1 MSATP
6 LVELTGVSVERGGR
20 LLLQNVNLRVA
31 PREFILLRGPNGAG
45 KTTLFE
51 TITGFATPTAGQVCV
66 AGQRMFW
73 SNRPALRRR
82 IGYLPQQAWFDTRIP
97 IRAGDFAALAQFDG
111 WGTRRGSRHERAAR
125 LAEIAGYTGI
135 IPLLDRPLAALSG
148 GELQKVAIARI
159 LLQEPQLI
167 LMDEPMNHLDR
178 AAREQIA
185 RLLARVNREQGLAVI
200 LVSHQAD
207 EPPEAATRLLHLED
221 GRLSA
226 DRPLAAAGV
235 PRDGAS

>member
-1 MSATP
+1 MTVIELADVS
-6 LVELTGVSVERGGR
+6 LVRGGST
-20 LLLQNVNLRVA
+20 LLDKVNWTVGESDRWVV
-31 PREFILLRGPNGAG
+31 IGPNGAG
-45 KTTLFE
+45 KTMLFE
-51 TITGFATPTAGQVCV
+51 TITGFATPTAGQVRV
-66 AGQRMFW
+66 AGLPMDW
-73 SNRPALRRR
+73 ANRPALRRR

-97 IRAGDFAALAQFDG
+97 IRAGEFAALAQFGG
-111 WGTRRGSRHERAAR
+111 WGTRRGNRRGRIAR

-178 AAREQIA
+178 SAREQIA

-207 EPPEAATRLLHLED
+207 EPPEAATRVLHLED

-226 DRPLAAAGV
+226 DRPLAAAGA
-235 PRDGAS
+235 PPGGTA

>member
-6 LVELTGVSVERGGR
+6 LVELTGVSLERGGR
-20 LLLQNVNLRVA
+20 RLLRDINLRVA

-51 TITGFATPTAGQVCV
+51 TITGFATPTAGQVRV
-66 AGQRMFW
+66 AGLPMDW
-73 SNRPALRRR
+73 SNRPALRRWV
-82 IGYLPQQAWFDTRIP
+82 GYLPQQAWFDTRIP
-97 IRAGDFAALAQFDG
+97 IRAGEFAALAQCGG
-111 WGTRRGSRHERAAR
+111 WGTRRGSRRGRAAR
-125 LAEIAGYTGI
+125 LADIAAYIGI
-135 IPLLDRPLAALSG
+135 TPLLDRPLAALSG

-178 AAREQIA
+178 SAREQIA

-207 EPPEAATRLLHLED
+207 EPPAAVTRLLHLAD
-221 GRLSA
+221 GRLA
-226 DRPLAAAGV
+226 DDRPLAAAGE
-235 PRDGAS
+235 PPGGPA